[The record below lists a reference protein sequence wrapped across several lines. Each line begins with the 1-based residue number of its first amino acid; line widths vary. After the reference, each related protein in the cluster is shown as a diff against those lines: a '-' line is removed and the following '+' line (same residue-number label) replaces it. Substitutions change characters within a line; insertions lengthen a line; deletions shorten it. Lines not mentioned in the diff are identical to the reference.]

1 MWIAYDLPGS
11 YEELP
16 PNLLDELKRD
26 RRWCQG
32 NLMNFRLFL
41 VRGMH
46 PVHRAVFLTGVMS
59 YLSAPLWFMFLALS
73 TALQVVHALTEPQYF
88 LQPRQLFPVWPQWRP
103 ELAIALFASTM
114 VLLFLPKLLSIILV
128 WCKGPKEY
136 GGFIRVTLSL
146 LLEVLFSVLLAPVR
160 MLFHTVF
167 VVSAFLG
174 WEVVWNSPQRDD
186 DSTPWGSLYAPR
198 LAAAAGAGVGGR
210 DGMAGSTLPVLASA
224 DRRLAD
230 PLAVR
235 IGDFQPGDSGPA
247 HQALE
252 AVPDPGRVFAAAG
265 AQGYR
270 CVPDDEPSAFAGRW
284 LYARGV

>member
-1 MWIAYDLPGS
+1 
-11 YEELP
+11 
-16 PNLLDELKRD
+16 
-26 RRWCQG
+26 
-32 NLMNFRLFL
+32 
-41 VRGMH
+41 MH

-114 VLLFLPKLLSIILV
+114 VLLFLPKLLSIILI
-128 WCKGPKEY
+128 WCKGSKEY
-136 GGFIRVTLSL
+136 GGFCRVTLSL

-186 DSTPWGSLYAPR
+186 DSTPWGKPSCVMARSCCWVWYGRQVWPGWICASCSGWHR
-198 LAAAAGAGVGGR
+198 LSSR
-210 DGMAGSTLPVLASA
+210 
-224 DRRLAD
+224 
-230 PLAVR
+230 
-235 IGDFQPGDSGPA
+235 
-247 HQALE
+247 
-252 AVPDPGRVFAAAG
+252 
-265 AQGYR
+265 
-270 CVPDDEPSAFAGRW
+270 
-284 LYARGV
+284 